1 MFTGVQNLSHS
12 SKTPHSFRRWS
23 GVPSTGAGPGRTVE
37 SDTQAPALDTGRAG
51 LAGAGRWQGPAW
63 LGARLPGSGGWAFRS
78 PPLLTAGPPALR
90 S

>member
-37 SDTQAPALDTGRAG
+37 SDTQAPAPDTGRAG
-51 LAGAGRWQGPAW
+51 LAGAGRWQGLAN
-63 LGARLPGSGGWAFRS
+63 GLPGWVPVCQAVGGG
-78 PPLLTAGPPALR
+78 PLGPLR
-90 S
+90 C